1 MPVSDS
7 MKFLHCAQS
16 TPNPSQHYQRG
27 QVQRFFC
34 TQACRLQ
41 CQRGEFWITINDVTT
56 DFILH
61 PGMGIR
67 LFPGQICV
75 IEACTEGVLQQ
86 QAFHYTPSN
95 RRRVVPLLAPAIVLV
110 LVHRLMMSLRSW
122 LNKHGLVLL
131 NRKTLKP

>member
-1 MPVSDS
+1 M
-7 MKFLHCAQS
+7 AQT
-16 TPNPSQHYQRG
+16 TPNLAQHYQRG

-61 PGMGIR
+61 PGMGMR

-75 IEACTEGVLQQ
+75 IEACSEGVLQQ
-86 QAFHYTPSN
+86 QMFDYAPSH
-95 RRRVVPLLAPAIVLV
+95 RRRVVPLLAPAIVPAIMQV
-110 LVHRLMMSLRSW
+110 IVHRTMGLARSW
-122 LNKHGLVLL
+122 LSKHGLVLP
-131 NRKTLKP
+131 NRKTFKS